1 MVNRHHNPKIMPFV
15 LFMVAFLVGADEL
28 LLGPILAPVGD
39 DLGVA
44 PERITLFITAYSLA
58 IVFAA
63 PFFGRLSDKI
73 GRIQVILPACALFGL
88 SSVATGLTDHFALAL
103 ATRVM
108 TGLASAGMLPI
119 AFALAGDQPGSKSM
133 KQIVLVQA
141 GLTLG
146 MITSPGIGAL
156 LTAFHSWRFAFIA
169 LGCAAWLVT
178 LLLLL
183 VSRKATPL
191 ASALTATA
199 SEPDLL
205 VSDSLVSDP
214 LIPEPLV
221 PDLLVPRQ
229 ASFRPL
235 LIPGALGA
243 LLAMGFGLG
252 GGIGVFNLAGQ
263 HLRDTE
269 GLTVG
274 WTGMMYAGLGVVSVL
289 GNMGTSRAMKRLG
302 SGRAVMRSALMV
314 CMFSSVCLFSP
325 LGELSS
331 EQQTSWWAITL
342 LLVAWSLAGGVG
354 SPALQNHISQLS
366 ECHRGALMALGMSMM
381 HLGVAVWSGTAGF
394 AYTQGAGWV
403 AALSA
408 VLFSVA
414 IIALKPAERPMETSA
429 TE

>member
-1 MVNRHHNPKIMPFV
+1 MVNRHHNQKLMPFV

-88 SSVATGLTDHFALAL
+88 SSVATGLTDHFGLAL

-169 LGCAAWLVT
+169 LGCAAWLVA

-183 VSRKATPL
+183 VSRKATPP
-191 ASALTATA
+191 ASALSATA
-199 SEPDLL
+199 SE
-205 VSDSLVSDP
+205 
-214 LIPEPLV
+214 

-252 GGIGVFNLAGQ
+252 GGIGIFNLAGQ

-289 GNMGTSRAMKRLG
+289 GNMGTSHAMKRFG

-325 LGELSS
+325 LEELSS

-366 ECHRGALMALGMSMM
+366 ERHRGALMASGMSMM

-408 VLFSVA
+408 VLFFVA

>member
-88 SSVATGLTDHFALAL
+88 SSVATGLTDHFGLAL

-183 VSRKATPL
+183 VSRKATPP
-191 ASALTATA
+191 ASALSATA
-199 SEPDLL
+199 SVPDL
-205 VSDSLVSDP
+205 
-214 LIPEPLV
+214 LV

-289 GNMGTSRAMKRLG
+289 GNMGTSRAMRRLG

-366 ECHRGALMALGMSMM
+366 ERHRGALMALGMSMM

>member
-1 MVNRHHNPKIMPFV
+1 MVNRHHNPRIMPFV
-15 LFMVAFLVGADEL
+15 LFIVAFLVGADEL

-88 SSVATGLTDHFALAL
+88 SSVATGLADHFGLAL

-183 VSRKATPL
+183 VSRKATPP
-191 ASALTATA
+191 ASALTTTA

-205 VSDSLVSDP
+205 VPDSP
-214 LIPEPLV
+214 V
-221 PDLLVPRQ
+221 PDPLVPRQ

-235 LIPGALGA
+235 LIPGA

-366 ECHRGALMALGMSMM
+366 ERHRGALMALGMSMM

-414 IIALKPAERPMETSA
+414 IIALKPAERPMETST

>member
-1 MVNRHHNPKIMPFV
+1 MVNRHHNQKLMPFV

-88 SSVATGLTDHFALAL
+88 SSVATGLMDHFALAL

-183 VSRKATPL
+183 VSRKSTPL

-199 SEPDLL
+199 SEPNLL

-214 LIPEPLV
+214 LI

-366 ECHRGALMALGMSMM
+366 ERHRGALMALGMSMM

-394 AYTQGAGWV
+394 SYTQGAGWV

>member
-1 MVNRHHNPKIMPFV
+1 MVNRHHNQKLMPFV

-88 SSVATGLTDHFALAL
+88 SSVATGLTDHFGLAL

-156 LTAFHSWRFAFIA
+156 LTAFHSWRFAFIG

-183 VSRKATPL
+183 VSRKATPPV
-191 ASALTATA
+191 SALSATA
-199 SEPDLL
+199 SVPDL
-205 VSDSLVSDP
+205 
-214 LIPEPLV
+214 LV

-252 GGIGVFNLAGQ
+252 GGIGVFNLVGQ

-289 GNMGTSRAMKRLG
+289 GNMGTSHAMKRLG

-366 ECHRGALMALGMSMM
+366 ERHRGALMALGMSMM

>member
-1 MVNRHHNPKIMPFV
+1 MVNRHHNQKLMPFV
-15 LFMVAFLVGADEL
+15 LFMVAYLVGADEL

-88 SSVATGLTDHFALAL
+88 SSVATGLTDHFGLAL

-156 LTAFHSWRFAFIA
+156 LTAFHSWRFAFIG

-183 VSRKATPL
+183 VSRKATPPV
-191 ASALTATA
+191 SALSATA
-199 SEPDLL
+199 SVPDSL

-229 ASFRPL
+229 ASFCPL

-289 GNMGTSRAMKRLG
+289 GNMGTSRVIKRLG
-302 SGRAVMRSALMV
+302 SGRAVMRCALMV

-331 EQQTSWWAITL
+331 EQQTSWRAITL

-366 ECHRGALMALGMSMM
+366 ERHRGALMALGMSMM

-403 AALSA
+403 AALSV

>member
-1 MVNRHHNPKIMPFV
+1 MPFV

-88 SSVATGLTDHFALAL
+88 SSVATGLTDHFGLAL

-183 VSRKATPL
+183 VSRKSTPL

-199 SEPDLL
+199 SEPYLL
-205 VSDSLVSDP
+205 VSDSLVSD
-214 LIPEPLV
+214 LLV

-229 ASFRPL
+229 ASFRTL

-252 GGIGVFNLAGQ
+252 GGIGIFNLAGQ

-366 ECHRGALMALGMSMM
+366 ERHRGALMALGMSMM